1 MDAGWEAKQLLFGLS
16 APCGFFGKDD
26 AALLHA
32 PLQGARTRHF
42 IGHRAQH
49 LVRQVLAALNHA
61 FFEQRLDGAPN
72 LTVLGPDQVAST
84 GRGAPTRGHVE
95 HGLDDLEAVALHPED
110 FQHIQLVQLVLKN
123 RRPHGPVIRLLLT
136 DGEVPRGVD
145 AKPCGRRE
153 LALVAEVLL
162 AEVHA
167 LVGHRVLLVQGRPD
181 AGLEVGTDALQRLG
195 RIPVFMK
202 TGIFRAQQR
211 EVLGVTQRRVG
222 DVDRLVRADDRP
234 RVAGIEVV
242 TVLVRQTE
250 GRVLDDL
257 EVVDA
262 LRRALLADERH
273 GLLQPAGEVV
283 VVPPRLDHQHA
294 ATGGETRVRRGLVP
308 VPQLFTH

>member
-16 APCGFFGKDD
+16 APCGFFGEDD

-49 LVRQVLAALNHA
+49 LVREVLATLDHALL
-61 FFEQRLDGAPN
+61 EQRLDGAPD
-72 LTVLGPDQVAST
+72 LAVLSTQQVA
-84 GRGAPTRGHVE
+84 GAGHGPPARGHVE
-95 HGLDDLEAVALHPED
+95 HGLDDLEAVPLHPED
-110 FQHIQLVQLVLKN
+110 LQHVQLVQLVLKN
-123 RRPHGPVIRLLLT
+123 RRPHGPVVGLLLAN
-136 DGEVPRGVD
+136 GEVPRGVD
-145 AKPCGRRE
+145 AQPCGAGE

-195 RIPVFMK
+195 RVAVLVEAEIL
-202 TGIFRAQQR
+202 RAQQR
-211 EVLGVTQRRVG
+211 EVGLV
-222 DVDRLVRADDRP
+222 VDRLVGPDDRP
-234 RVAGIEVV
+234 RIGRVHIVA
-242 TVLVRQTE
+242 VLVLMAK

-283 VVPPRLDHQHA
+283 VVPPRLDDKDA
-294 ATGGETRVRRGLVP
+294 AAGGEARIRRGLVP
-308 VPQLFTH
+308 VPQLLAH